1 VRLNLPFD
9 TGLRRFLPKR
19 LFPRALLIIITPMV
33 VLQAMVAWFFYE
45 RHWNS
50 VSAHMAFG
58 VTGEIALIIDQMR
71 LDPKPENRE
80 WLFNTAM
87 RHLSLE
93 ADYEPGAKLTNP
105 ITRANF
111 DETEFSLKDR
121 MLARNLAKRL
131 WYPFTIDTETIPR
144 KFQVAVELP
153 EGVIRLRT
161 RDERLYSLTLDVF
174 IFGMMGTSIVVLF
187 IAILF
192 LRNQV
197 RPIRWLASAAER
209 FGKGQDAP
217 DFRPSGAAEVRQ
229 AARNLLE
236 MKHRMTRQVEERS
249 EMLAGVSH
257 DLRAPLTRMKLQL
270 AMLGETDDIEALR
283 GDVDD
288 MQRMVDDY
296 LAFARGQDQEPAEPL
311 DFEALLREIA
321 DDLQRQE
328 ADVDIETI
336 GDLNMIGRPNG
347 LKRCLTNLAE
357 NSRRF
362 ADRISLRAERRVNQI
377 FVQIDDDGPG
387 IPADRR
393 REMFRPFAR
402 MDSARGPDASGAGLG
417 LAIARDV
424 VRQHGGDIRL
434 LDSPMGGLR
443 VELRIPV

>member
-1 VRLNLPFD
+1 MRIPLPFD
-9 TGLRRFLPKR
+9 IGLRQFLPKR
-19 LFPRALLIIITPMV
+19 LFPRALLIIITPMI
-33 VLQAMVAWFFYE
+33 VLQAMVAWIFYE
-45 RHWNS
+45 RHWDS

-58 VTGEIALIIDQMR
+58 VAGEMALIIDQMR

-80 WLFNTAM
+80 WLFNTSM
-87 RHLSLE
+87 RHLGLE
-93 ADYEPGAKLTNP
+93 AEYAEGAKLVSP

-111 DETEFSLKDR
+111 DERNFSLKDR

-153 EGVIRLRT
+153 EGVIRLTT

-174 IFGMMGTSIVVLF
+174 IFGMMATSVVVLF

-270 AMLGETDDIEALR
+270 AMLGETEEIEALR

-311 DFEALLREIA
+311 DFNALIREIGE
-321 DDLQRQE
+321 DIERQDATVE
-328 ADVDIETI
+328 IETI
-336 GDLNMIGRPNG
+336 GDLSMIGRPNG

-362 ADRISLRAERRVNQI
+362 AGRISLRAERRVNQI

-393 REMFRPFAR
+393 REMFRPFTR
-402 MDSARGPDASGAGLG
+402 MDTARGPDSTGAGLG

>member
-1 VRLNLPFD
+1 MRIPLPFD
-9 TGLRRFLPKR
+9 FGIRRMLPKR

-33 VLQAMVAWFFYE
+33 VLQAIVAWFFYE

-58 VTGEIALIIDQMR
+58 VAGEIALIIDQIR
-71 LDPKPENRE
+71 FDASAEHRE
-80 WLFNTAM
+80 WLFNTA
-87 RHLSLE
+87 RRRLSLD
-93 ADYEPGAKLTNP
+93 ASYEPGAKLQNP
-105 ITRANF
+105 ITRESF
-111 DETEFSLKDR
+111 DERDFSLKDR
-121 MLARNLAKRL
+121 MLARNLARRL
-131 WYPFTIDTETIPR
+131 WHPFTIDTETTPR
-144 KFQVAVELP
+144 QFHVAVELP
-153 EGVIRLRT
+153 EGVIHLTT
-161 RDERLYSLTLDVF
+161 RDERLYSLTLDIF
-174 IFGMMGTSIVVLF
+174 IFGMMGTSVVVLF

-197 RPIRWLASAAER
+197 RPIRWLASAAEK

-236 MKHRMTRQVEERS
+236 MKNRMTRQVEERS

-270 AMLGETDDIEALR
+270 AMLGDDPDVAALR
-283 GDVDD
+283 SDVDD

-296 LAFARGQDQEPAEPL
+296 LAFARGQDQEPAAPM
-311 DFEALLREIA
+311 DFGVIIGDVEKDLR
-321 DDLQRQE
+321 RQE
-328 ADVDIETI
+328 FAVEVETI
-336 GDLNMIGRPNG
+336 GDLSMIGRPNG

-362 ADRISLRAERRVNQI
+362 AGRIAIRAERRVNQI

-393 REMFRPFAR
+393 REMFRPFTR
-402 MDSARGPDASGAGLG
+402 LDDARGPDAGGAGLG

-424 VRQHGGDIRL
+424 IRQHGGDIRL
-434 LDSPMGGLR
+434 LDSPLGGLR
-443 VELRIPV
+443 VELRIPI

>member
-1 VRLNLPFD
+1 MRISLPFD
-9 TGLRRFLPKR
+9 TGIRRFLPKK

-71 LDPKPENRE
+71 LDPSAENRD
-80 WLFNTAM
+80 WLFNTSM

-93 ADYEPGAKLTNP
+93 AEYEEGGKLVDP

-111 DETEFSLKDR
+111 DERDFSLKDR

-153 EGVIRLRT
+153 EGVIRLTT

-174 IFGMMGTSIVVLF
+174 IFGMMGTSIIVLF

-270 AMLGETDDIEALR
+270 AMLGEGEDVQALR

-311 DFEALLREIA
+311 DFGTLIA
-321 DDLQRQE
+321 EVEQDIARQGTP
-328 ADVDIETI
+328 VETEMI
-336 GDLNMIGRPNG
+336 GDMNMIGRPNG
-347 LKRCLTNLAE
+347 LKRCLTNLTE

-362 ADRISLRAERRVNQI
+362 AGRISMRAERRVNQI

-393 REMFRPFAR
+393 REMFRPFSR
-402 MDSARGPDASGAGLG
+402 MDTARGPDESGAGLG
-417 LAIARDV
+417 LTIARDV